1 MELYLISFIFILLII
16 ISCSIIHNPVAASL
30 PVWLSGRYPNP
41 SPGCFISSI
50 TLQNHKSEWFQYFYQ
65 HHNMDR
71 QQYKS
76 CRQWPQCHI
85 MAWYSTFVH
94 KISYAEDISYIYYL
108 IFQLGESVQV
118 KICLGELLTPQLRTR

>member
-30 PVWLSGRYPNP
+30 PVWLSGRY
-41 SPGCFISSI
+41 SSI
-50 TLQNHKSEWFQYFYQ
+50 PRLLHLINYLQNHKSEWFQYFYQ

-94 KISYAEDISYIYYL
+94 KISYAEDISCIYYL
-108 IFQLGESVQV
+108 IFQLGEPVQV